1 MSESIR
7 ALWLGPTRTRTLLYA
22 AAALLG
28 MAVAS
33 MVFFVPGEYILFA
46 VGGAIFVYLLLTRI
60 DVAIILM
67 LLLQYFM
74 AQFNYLGN
82 GTPFHPN
89 GFMGIAIIGGAVFYF
104 AFNKVAITDFRKVGF
119 FLLFFLL
126 CVVSTAL
133 LPKQYL
139 MDSLTVTLRLA
150 TALSIFAVLLFKL
163 DSIAKTKWLVGA
175 ILGAQIFPTISHL
188 LVRAGRTGLSF
199 TSETLRA
206 GDSGVGISM
215 ATMTTICVV
224 FLLEAKSN
232 RGRLLWGLLTA
243 LFGAAL
249 FFSFGR
255 AAWIAF
261 LVAVALIGVVRH
273 KWVLIVAPLVLV
285 LSIVLIPGFAE
296 RFSDINAS
304 ALAGSGS
311 STLAGR
317 VRTWDGAMILFQ
329 QHPVFGVGIGAGA
342 AKVAELLHDRVV
354 MMHNDYLSVLLET
367 GLVGMALFLAW
378 HAEWIFSLIGVYRKS
393 TFDYDRTFTFAV
405 LAVWVL
411 SLVARFTD
419 NMVLDTYDMYPLC
432 ALAAAAMA
440 LPRLRS
446 QAEGSGG

>member
-1 MSESIR
+1 M
-7 ALWLGPTRTRTLLYA
+7 LLYV

-60 DVAIILM
+60 EVAIILM
-67 LLLQYFM
+67 IFLQYFM

-89 GFMGIAIIGGAVFYF
+89 GFMGIAIIGGALFYF

-126 CVVSTAL
+126 CVASTVT
-133 LPKQYL
+133 LPRQYF

-150 TALSIFAVLLFKL
+150 TALAIFAVMLFKL
-163 DSIAKTKWLVGA
+163 DSIAKTKWLLAA
-175 ILGAQIFPTISHL
+175 ILGAQVFTTISRL
-188 LVRAGRTGLSF
+188 MVRAGSTGLSF

-206 GDSGVGISM
+206 GDSGVGIAM
-215 ATMTTICVV
+215 ATLTTLCLV
-224 FLLEAKSN
+224 FLLDAKFN
-232 RGRLLWGLLTA
+232 RGRLLWGILTA
-243 LFGAAL
+243 LYGSAL

-261 LVAVALIGVVRH
+261 LVAVALIGLLRH
-273 KWVLIVAPLVLV
+273 KWLLLMVPLLLV
-285 LSIVLIPGFAE
+285 VSIAVIPGFSE
-296 RFSDINAS
+296 RFSDINAG

-317 VRTWDGAMILFQ
+317 VRTWDGAVILFE

-342 AKVAELLHDRVV
+342 AKVAELLHDHVA

-378 HAEWIFSLIGVYRKS
+378 HAEWVFSLIGVYRK
-393 TFDYDRTFTFAV
+393 TTVDYDRTFALAV

-446 QAEGSGG
+446 QAEASVE